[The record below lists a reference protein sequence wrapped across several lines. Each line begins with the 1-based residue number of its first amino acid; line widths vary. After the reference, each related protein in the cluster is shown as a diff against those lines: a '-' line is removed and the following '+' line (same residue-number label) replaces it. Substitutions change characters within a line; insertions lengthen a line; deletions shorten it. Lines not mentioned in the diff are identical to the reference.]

1 MCVYQIL
8 RMCLLNR
15 YVQIQS
21 TKYVHNAGFRLIE
34 RNVQCVD
41 KKTHIICLYQTIVML
56 RLQMM
61 TPFWYNMY
69 SHRYI
74 KHHITYIYNLWCRSN
89 RWRLV
94 RVTMLEIKMDGG
106 EYKHIF
112 FYPKHKQKGNEF
124 FILSTSQS
132 INSNK
137 QNDI

>member
-1 MCVYQIL
+1 
-8 RMCLLNR
+8 
-15 YVQIQS
+15 
-21 TKYVHNAGFRLIE
+21 
-34 RNVQCVD
+34 
-41 KKTHIICLYQTIVML
+41 ML

-124 FILSTSQS
+124 FILSTS
-132 INSNK
+132 
-137 QNDI
+137 